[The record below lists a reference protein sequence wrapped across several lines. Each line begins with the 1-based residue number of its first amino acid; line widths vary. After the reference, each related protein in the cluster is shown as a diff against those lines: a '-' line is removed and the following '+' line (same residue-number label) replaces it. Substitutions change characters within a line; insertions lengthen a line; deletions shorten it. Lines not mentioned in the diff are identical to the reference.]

1 MGGAKTDDASALL
14 LPQGRLNS
22 IPGRTIHMTL
32 ILIGTLAF
40 AISFVYCS
48 FFEWTLHK
56 YIMHNDRFMKYPY
69 QAHQLEHHD
78 IFKADATY
86 FVKDE
91 KDLDHVTFAWWNAPL
106 LFGLHLP
113 ILTVVFLWVG
123 GPVAAISA
131 LAALVSYYALYEY
144 LHYCMH
150 VPGDRWLERT
160 RFFHFVQ
167 LHHRLHHVF
176 YLKNLNVVVPIAD
189 FVLRTRVKMPESDF
203 FEKIERARLRK
214 LERAKAKA
222 DEPVLAE
229 SAAQLEHVS

>member
-1 MGGAKTDDASALL
+1 MLEAIIIVVAAFAVAVVYATFAEWV
-14 LPQGRLNS
+14 
-22 IPGRTIHMTL
+22 IHGTFMHKPLARFRHFYHGHAEVHHGVYGSDSTYL
-32 ILIGTLAF
+32 VGDRPRVDITLALWAMPF
-40 AISFVYCS
+40 PVLAHMPALVVIAIFV
-48 FFEWTLHK
+48 
-56 YIMHNDRFMKYPY
+56 
-69 QAHQLEHHD
+69 
-78 IFKADATY
+78 
-86 FVKDE
+86 
-91 KDLDHVTFAWWNAPL
+91 
-106 LFGLHLP
+106 GL
-113 ILTVVFLWVG
+113 
-123 GPVAAISA
+123 PVAAGVF
-131 LAALVSYYALYEY
+131 AALTLYQASYEY

-160 RFFHFVQ
+160 RFFQFVQ

-214 LERAKAKA
+214 LERAQAKA

>member
-91 KDLDHVTFAWWNAPL
+91 KDLVECPPSIRAASSDSNGRFSLGGRSGGGHIGARGIGLLLRPL
-106 LFGLHLP
+106 
-113 ILTVVFLWVG
+113 
-123 GPVAAISA
+123 
-131 LAALVSYYALYEY
+131 
-144 LHYCMH
+144 
-150 VPGDRWLERT
+150 
-160 RFFHFVQ
+160 
-167 LHHRLHHVF
+167 
-176 YLKNLNVVVPIAD
+176 
-189 FVLRTRVKMPESDF
+189 
-203 FEKIERARLRK
+203 
-214 LERAKAKA
+214 
-222 DEPVLAE
+222 
-229 SAAQLEHVS
+229 